1 MPSLGNVTH
10 TLASAV
16 ADDGTVAIAYPTGF
30 TAADFQNV
38 TGGKV
43 VIDDGA
49 YGAWDEGASGA
60 EFTYGAST
68 ITVTN
73 RSGISWPSGSKLVA
87 SFGDGP
93 RLGSYNLTAGKDEG
107 QAEAGTVIEQE
118 LTATGTVY
126 AGAKSVRLNHA
137 STVINATIASAA
149 AHAGF
154 FAVTNTSA
162 SGSAAHTLKLTSGT
176 FDGTN
181 NTATL
186 NAPAESLLVFF
197 NEAGRGTI
205 VVNTGAVGLSS
216 T

>member
-10 TLASAV
+10 ILASAV
-16 ADDGTVAIAYPTGF
+16 VDDATVAIAYPTGL

-49 YGAWDEGASGA
+49 YGAWNEADPGFSY
-60 EFTYGAST
+60 TYGAST

-73 RSGISWPSGSKLVA
+73 LSGMTWPAGAKLVA
-87 SFGDGP
+87 SFGNGP
-93 RLGSYNLTAGKDEG
+93 RVGSYNLTAGKDEG
-107 QAEAGTVIEQE
+107 QAEKGTVIEQE
-118 LTATGTVY
+118 LTVTGTVY

-137 STVINATIASAA
+137 STIIAATIANAA
-149 AHAGF
+149 NHAGF

-162 SGSAAHTLKLTSGT
+162 SGTAAHTLTLTSGT

-205 VVNTGAVGLSS
+205 VVNTGSVALSS
-216 T
+216 V